1 MEATLT
7 FPRFFAR
14 QAYWREFPPAHV
26 LLRSIAV
33 GLGVFK
39 PAQAKAASEGM
50 AALRAMFPGG
60 RF

>member
-39 PAQAKAASEGM
+39 PAKTLSEGM